1 MSQDGYAP
9 TGAKRTTRKAAET
22 KSEYDE
28 VAGAKMLKTE
38 PSVTT
43 RDDVVGKRIE
53 QMRAE
58 RKARGHVDQSE
69 LNYKLSVPEV
79 LKDKR
84 LTYRWVNDREMR
96 VYQMEQKGWQVA
108 DNATFADPR
117 NSGLGAAVERIANER
132 TTPKVEKCFLMWK
145 PKEFFEEDKAR
156 EQKDI
161 DDRVAGLRRGETR
174 DPNGLS
180 GPESYIPADEMSI
193 K

>member
-9 TGAKRTTRKAAET
+9 TGAKRTTRKAVET
-22 KSEYDE
+22 KSDE
-28 VAGAKMLKTE
+28 TGVTTAPA
-38 PSVTT
+38 VTT

-180 GPESYIPADEMSI
+180 GPESYIPAGGISI